1 MFFKKKKAAAD
12 APDDEGLLRALSTV
26 DDPELHKDLVTLKMV
41 KRAVLHEG
49 TAFVTIELTTPAC
62 PLKDTIRGDI
72 EQAIELEV
80 PGTKVEIEWTAQ
92 VRRGRHSGGGSPQ
105 ELPGMNEVA
114 NVILVASGKGGV
126 GKSTVATNLACALQ
140 RTGAS
145 VGLLDADIYGPS
157 IPTMFAAHEDVTSA
171 DGKTIDPMIK
181 DGLKLMSMGFLV
193 APEKGLI
200 WRGPMLDSAVTQF
213 LRDVAWGQL
222 DYLVVDLPP
231 GTGDVQLT
239 FAQKLKVTGAV
250 IVSTPQ
256 DVALA
261 DVVRAK
267 AMFDQVN
274 IPILGLIENMSYFV
288 CDGCDKKHFIFD
300 HGGAKRAADSMGIA
314 FLGELPL
321 TPAVRIAGDQG
332 RPIVQAEPDSAA
344 GQVFVA
350 LGRTLAAKISVMN
363 AEAEIRAELEA
374 QSKPGRRSLPI
385 IG

>member
-26 DDPELHKDLVTLKMV
+26 DDPELHKDLVTLEMI

-62 PLKDTIRGDI
+62 PLKDKIRADV
-72 EQAIELEV
+72 EEAIEAEV
-80 PGTKVEIEWTAQ
+80 PGTAVEIEWTAQ
-92 VRRGRHSGGGSPQ
+92 VRHGRHAGGGNPQ
-105 ELPGMNEVA
+105 ELAGMKDVA

-126 GKSTVATNLACALQ
+126 GKSTVASNLACALQ

-157 IPTMFAAHEDVTSA
+157 IPTMFDAHDDVTST
-171 DGKTIDPMIK
+171 DGKSIDPMIK

-213 LRDVAWGQL
+213 LRDVGWGEL

-256 DVALA
+256 NVALA

-267 AMFDQVN
+267 AMFEQVK

-300 HGGAKRAADSMGIA
+300 HGGAKASAEAMGIE
-314 FLGELPL
+314 FLGEIPL
-321 TPAVRIAGDQG
+321 TPAVRISGDQG
-332 RPIVQAEPDSAA
+332 TPIALAEPDSPV
-344 GQVFVA
+344 GQAFIE
-350 LGRTLAAKISVMN
+350 LGRTLAGKISVAN
-363 AEAEIRAELEA
+363 AAAEELAEKTGP
-374 QSKPGRRSLPI
+374 SKAARRSLPI

>member
-1 MFFKKKKAAAD
+1 MFWKKKTPAAD
-12 APDDEGLLRALSTV
+12 APDDERLLAALSTV
-26 DDPELHKDLVTLKMV
+26 DDPELHKDLVSLKMV

-49 TAFVTIELTTPAC
+49 SAFITIELTTPAC

-72 EQAIELEV
+72 EAAVEREV
-80 PGTKVEIEWTAQ
+80 PGTKVEVEWTAQ
-92 VRRGRHSGGGSPQ
+92 VRHGRHGGGGNPQ
-105 ELPGMNEVA
+105 DLPGLNEVA

-140 RTGAS
+140 RTGAR

-157 IPTMFAAHEDVTSA
+157 IPTMFDAHDDVTSS
-171 DGKTIDPMIK
+171 DGKTIDPMVK

-213 LRDVAWGQL
+213 LRDVAWGEL

-250 IVSTPQ
+250 VVSTPQ

-267 AMFDQVN
+267 AMFDQVK
-274 IPILGLIENMSYFV
+274 IPVLGLIENMSYFV
-288 CDGCDKKHFIFD
+288 CDGCDRKHFIFD
-300 HGGAKRAADSMGIA
+300 HGGAKRAAERMEMA
-314 FLGELPL
+314 FLGEIPI
-321 TPAVRIAGDQG
+321 TPAVRIGGDQG
-332 RPIVQAEPDSAA
+332 RPVVQSEPDSPV
-344 GQVFVA
+344 GQAFVGLA
-350 LGRTLAAKISVMN
+350 RTLAAKISVLN
-363 AEAEIRAELEA
+363 AEAEIRAE
-374 QSKPGRRSLPI
+374 QSGRSKAARRSLPI
-385 IG
+385 LG